1 MPKRTKSIE
10 SVKPL
15 KGRQHTADRSN
26 FSIKSGIEK
35 LMHELGGEDANGHA
49 KMQISSLAK
58 NAVNGLA
65 MTFLEKMAHAGLSAR
80 AAYTTDTG
88 RDATKNGTLTPR
100 DVKFAARF
108 VIKDDKLRGLSDD
121 NVNRCTTESCTVGQ
135 YSKNRLDETDFKDAL
150 KVYGAGRRTES
161 NPNGTLVLSPPY
173 IKLFLTSFMGS
184 FRSGKDTGMKALTVR
199 LQHIIGELLGMA
211 ITTAQ
216 EAGDKRV
223 DSRHLQ
229 VVLMMDEGL
238 RDVFQGTD
246 LKQTPAQAIGAG
258 IVKDER

>member
-15 KGRQHTADRSN
+15 RGRQHTADTSN
-26 FSIKSGIEK
+26 FSIKNGIEK
-35 LMHELGGEDANGHA
+35 LMRELGGE
-49 KMQISSLAK
+49 MQISSKAK
-58 NAVNGLA
+58 QAVNGLA
-65 MTFLEKMAHAGLSAR
+65 ITFLQKMAHAALSER
-80 AAYTTDTG
+80 AAYTTNTG
-88 RDATKNGTLTPR
+88 KDATKNGTLTPR

-108 VIKDDKLRGLSDD
+108 VIKDNVLRDLSDS
-121 NVNRCTTESCTVGQ
+121 NVEKCTPESCTIDD
-135 YSKNRLDETDFKDAL
+135 YSNRFNKQNINDAI
-150 KVYGAGRRTES
+150 KVYGGGRRTKS
-161 NPNGTLVLSPPY
+161 NPNGTLVLSPSY

-184 FRSGKDTGMKALTVR
+184 FRSGNGVKALTVR

-216 EAGDKRV
+216 EAGDKRI

-229 VVLMMDEGL
+229 IVLMMDEGL

-258 IVKDER
+258 MVKDEL